1 MKSYSVNFLGWL
13 FSRIKKVEVSSEA
26 FLIITRKEKCSYG
39 IDSIAL
45 VPEVTESIFGAKLS
59 IHTDLEVI
67 NLSFIKKAQGLLLQ
81 SHLEK
86 LIIERAQERI
96 EKSFQDL
103 QKKACS
109 RYLRDSHIERLAAD
123 INACL
128 KLHLPIIHKLEFE
141 LQGTLKDLES
151 IHPLEEHADRVRQNF
166 IDLKLVQR
174 KSFFDQ
180 IESNP
185 LTEQQR
191 LAVIRENDRNLI
203 LAAAGT
209 GKTSVMIA
217 KALDIVETDS
227 ARPEEVLVLAYN
239 KAATVELTERI
250 DKRANLAGI
259 ETSHLPEIFTFHALG
274 RKVLNESG
282 ITTLLSKFAEDPLA
296 LRVWASAWFEKKIE
310 DSPGFLK
317 EIIDLMSAPVNV
329 FDFQTKE
336 DYDHYISDNEY
347 RTLNGELVRGYQEL
361 LIANWLF
368 LNNVSYDYERRYVTK
383 RRISVGLDYK
393 PDFYISG
400 TSIYLEHFGIDRKG
414 NTAPWIDRDEY
425 NEITAK
431 KRQLHRENGTTLI
444 ETYHYNWVEKSLE
457 DRLEALLEQFGI
469 RPDPKSEQE
478 VFEHL
483 NETKVFDK
491 IVDLYLKCLDAIRVE
506 RLSDE
511 DILER
516 LNTFELPNA
525 ERYQVL
531 LVELHDA
538 YRKELLT
545 QNTIDF
551 HDMIIRATE
560 QIDAG
565 KFTPSW
571 KYILVDEFQDISMAR
586 MQMLQALVKAGPEPI
601 LTVVGDDWQSI
612 YRFSG
617 GKLELTTR
625 FDELV
630 GSHSTTKLE
639 KTFRYNSSIAHTA
652 GTFVMENP
660 EQYRKDVVTHEV
672 VNEPQVFLYDSKIL
686 NKELID
692 ERARQILFK
701 KLKENP
707 GSHVELFEKTR
718 QTILK
723 IREKDSDG
731 SIAILARYN
740 YLLKDLK
747 AHLKNFAPEKNIKF
761 WTFHG
766 SKGLEADNCIL
777 IGFFQGK
784 AGFPN
789 QNKDEEVVEAL
800 LPLLDTYEHSEERRL
815 LYVAMTRARRRC
827 YLLGNPTAPSDF
839 ILELL
844 SPKYQIHIGSK
855 TFKKQYRDMFKC
867 PKCAHGHYR
876 LHTSKHGQYY
886 QCTTGPS
893 CPSKPRVCEKC
904 GAPSV
909 DYRNESICNNP
920 NCNHEQK
927 LCPLCGRPMK
937 LREGQYGKFWGCTG
951 YGVKDDQCDYTEKY
965 QQSSNHN

>member
-1 MKSYSVNFLGWL
+1 MNVSNGEFSLITKKDAFSYD
-13 FSRIKKVEVSSEA
+13 
-26 FLIITRKEKCSYG
+26 
-39 IDSIAL
+39 IDSIIL
-45 VPEVTESIFGAKLS
+45 VPEVTETIFGSKLS

-67 NLSFIKKAQGLLLQ
+67 NLTFIKKANGALLQ

-96 EKSFQDL
+96 GKSFQSL
-103 QKKACS
+103 QEKACS
-109 RYLRDSHIERLAAD
+109 RYLRDSHIEWLAAD
-123 INACL
+123 VNACL
-128 KLHLPIIHKLEFE
+128 KLYLPIILKLEFD

-151 IHPLEEHADRVRQNF
+151 IHPLEDHAERLRQNF
-166 IDLKLVQR
+166 IDLKLIQR

-180 IESNP
+180 VESNP

-217 KALDIVETDS
+217 KALDLVDTDS
-227 ARPEEVLVLAYN
+227 VIPDEVLVLAYN
-239 KAATVELTERI
+239 KAATVELKERI

-259 ETSHLPEIFTFHALG
+259 ETSNLPDISTFHALG

-282 ITTLLSKFAEDPLA
+282 VTTLLSKFAEDPLA
-296 LRVWASAWFEKKIE
+296 LRVWASEWFEQKIE

-317 EIIDLMSAPVNV
+317 EIIDLMSTPVNV

-336 DYDHYISDNEY
+336 DYDRYISDNEY

-368 LNNVSYDYERRYVTK
+368 LNNVSYDYEKRYITK
-383 RRISVGLDYK
+383 RRISIGLDYK
-393 PDFYISG
+393 PDFYISDR
-400 TSIYLEHFGIDRKG
+400 SIFLEHFGIDRKG
-414 NTAPWIDRDEY
+414 NTAPWVDRDEY
-425 NEITAK
+425 NEIIAK
-431 KRQLHRENGTTLI
+431 KRQLHKDNGTTLI
-444 ETYHYNWVEKSLE
+444 ETYHYNWVERSLE

-491 IVDLYLKCLDAIRVE
+491 IVELYLKCLEAIRVE

-516 LNTFELPNA
+516 LNAFELPNA
-525 ERYQVL
+525 ERYQAL
-531 LVELHDA
+531 LIELHDA
-538 YRKELLT
+538 YRRELLR

-560 QIDAG
+560 QIDSG

-601 LTVVGDDWQSI
+601 LIVVGDDWQSI

-652 GTFVMENP
+652 GMFVMENP
-660 EQYRKDVVTHEV
+660 EQYKKNVVTHEV
-672 VNEPQVFLYDSKIL
+672 ASEPQVFLYDSKIL
-686 NKELID
+686 NKDLIED
-692 ERARQILFK
+692 RARQIIFEELS
-701 KLKENP
+701 ENQ

-718 QTILK
+718 QTIFK
-723 IREKDSDG
+723 IREKDLDG

-740 YLLKDLK
+740 YLLRDLK
-747 AHLKNFAPEKNIKF
+747 AHLKKFAPEKNIKF

-766 SKGLEADNCIL
+766 SKGLESDNCIL

-789 QNKDEEVVEAL
+789 QNKDQQVVEAL
-800 LPLLDTYEHSEERRL
+800 LPLLDSYEHSEERRL
-815 LYVAMTRARRRC
+815 LYVAMTRARKRC
-827 YLLGNPTAPSDF
+827 YLLGDPTGPSKF

-844 SPKYQIHIGSK
+844 GPKYQIHIGSK

-867 PKCAHGHYR
+867 PKCAYGHYR

-886 QCTTGPS
+886 KCTTGPS

-904 GAPSV
+904 GAPSI
-909 DYRNESICNNP
+909 DYRKESICNNP

-927 LCPLCGRPMK
+927 LCPVCGRPMM
-937 LREGQYGKFWGCTG
+937 LREGQYGRFWGCTG
-951 YGVKDDQCDYTEKY
+951 YGVKDDQCDYTESY
-965 QQSSNHN
+965 N